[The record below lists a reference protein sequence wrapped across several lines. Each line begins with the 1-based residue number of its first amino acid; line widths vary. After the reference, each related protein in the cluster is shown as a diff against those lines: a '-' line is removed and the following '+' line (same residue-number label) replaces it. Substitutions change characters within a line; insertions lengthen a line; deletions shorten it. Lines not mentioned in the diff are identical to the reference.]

1 MSQQDKFLKEQE
13 ILRLSTISKNNVPH
27 IVPVWYIYKSKKI
40 YIGTN
45 TNTQKARNIKQNK
58 NVAFCVD
65 VGVNSPDIYGIL
77 GQGKASLIL
86 DDSKVKRIAK
96 KILLRYF
103 KSMNESAQELLD
115 DTDCIIEIIPKK
127 ITSWNY

>member
-1 MSQQDKFLKEQE
+1 MSQQDKFLREQK
-13 ILRLSTISKNNVPH
+13 ILRLSTISKNKVPH
-27 IVPVWYIYKSKKI
+27 IVPVWYMYQAKKI

-45 TNTQKARNIKQNK
+45 TNTQKARNIKQNR

-65 VGVNSPDIYGIL
+65 VGVNSPDIYGVL
-77 GQGKASLIL
+77 GQGKANLIL
-86 DDSKVKRIAK
+86 ERIKVKRIAK

-115 DTDCIIEIIPKK
+115 DTDCIIEIIPEK
-127 ITSWNY
+127 TTAWNY

>member
-1 MSQQDKFLKEQE
+1 MSQQDKFLRKQK
-13 ILRLSTISKNNVPH
+13 ILRISTVDKNKVPH
-27 IVPVWYIYKSKKI
+27 IVPVWYMYNSKKI

-45 TNTQKARNIKQNK
+45 TNTKKAKNIKQNK

-77 GQGKASLIL
+77 GQGKANLIL
-86 DDSKVKRIAK
+86 DNSKVKRIAK

-115 DTDCIIEIIPKK
+115 DTDCIIEIIPEK
-127 ITSWNY
+127 ITTWDY